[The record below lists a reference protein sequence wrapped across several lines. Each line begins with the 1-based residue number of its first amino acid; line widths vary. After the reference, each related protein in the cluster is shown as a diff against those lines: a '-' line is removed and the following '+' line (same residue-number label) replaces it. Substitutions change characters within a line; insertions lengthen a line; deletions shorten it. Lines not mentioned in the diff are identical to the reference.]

1 MFGFFIAQKM
11 IDKTNRPSPDERFFI
26 GRNMNSFH
34 IEQTLLTHIKAWDY
48 FDDVPLA
55 KENRNF
61 KPPDGIWGRVTIL
74 GGVNQVRS
82 ISDKPDIM
90 QQGTLVIQLFCPQDL
105 GTVAIKQKADSLAQ
119 YLKAKQLGRLELL
132 APSIINAGF
141 HDYYQINV
149 SVAWRYY

>member
-1 MFGFFIAQKM
+1 M
-11 IDKTNRPSPDERFFI
+11 NRLSSDRRFFI

-34 IEQTLLTHIKAWDY
+34 IEQTLLTHIKSWEH
-48 FDDVPLA
+48 FDNVPLPLA
-55 KENRNF
+55 RENRNF

-82 ISDKPDIM
+82 ISNTPNIL

-105 GTVAIKQKADSLAQ
+105 GTVAIKQKADSLANHLQ
-119 YLKAKQLGRLELL
+119 TRRFGRLELL

>member
-1 MFGFFIAQKM
+1 M
-11 IDKTNRPSPDERFFI
+11 NRLSNDRRFFI

-34 IEQTLLTHIKAWDY
+34 IEQTLLTHIKSWEH
-48 FDDVPLA
+48 FDDIPLA

-74 GGVNQVRS
+74 GGINQVRS
-82 ISDKPDIM
+82 ISNTPNIL

-105 GTVAIKQKADSLAQ
+105 GTVAIKQKADSLANHLQ
-119 YLKAKQLGRLELL
+119 TRRFGRLETLT
-132 APSIINAGF
+132 ASIINAGF

>member
-1 MFGFFIAQKM
+1 
-11 IDKTNRPSPDERFFI
+11 
-26 GRNMNSFH
+26 MNSFH
-34 IEQTLLTHIKAWDY
+34 IEQTLLTHIKAWEH

-74 GGVNQVRS
+74 GGINQVRS
-82 ISDKPDIM
+82 ISNTPNIL

-105 GTVAIKQKADSLAQ
+105 GTVKIKIWSDSLAQ

-132 APSIINAGF
+132 APSIINVPSNDGI
-141 HDYYQINV
+141 YQINV
-149 SVAWRYY
+149 SVPYRYY

>member
-1 MFGFFIAQKM
+1 M
-11 IDKTNRPSPDERFFI
+11 NRLSNDRRFFI

-48 FDDVPLA
+48 FDDVPLS

-82 ISDKPDIM
+82 ISNTPDIL

-105 GTVAIKQKADSLAQ
+105 GTVAIKQKADSLANHLQ
-119 YLKAKQLGRLELL
+119 TRRFGRLELL